1 MSTISTSIRHPAEP
15 SDEELFRRFRDGRD
29 DQAFAAL
36 VYRYERP
43 LFAHLRRLLHSD
55 QLAEDVFQNTFLR
68 IHQKRQ
74 SFDVSRR
81 FQPWLY
87 AVATRQAIDT
97 IRREKRHRR
106 KATLPAAA
114 GAVADLAL
122 DDVPAADSTPA
133 EQVQNREEW
142 QRVRAAV
149 GRLSVVQ
156 QRAVQLVYG
165 EGLAYR
171 EAAGVLGVPVGTV
184 KSRVHAAILALG
196 GSWA

>member
-1 MSTISTSIRHPAEP
+1 MSTTSSSFGHPADP
-15 SDEELFRRFRDGRD
+15 SDEELFHRFRDGRD
-29 DQAFAAL
+29 DRAFANL
-36 VYRYERP
+36 VYRYEQP
-43 LFAHLRRLLHSD
+43 LFAYLRRLLHSD
-55 QLAEDVFQNTFLR
+55 QLAEDVFQSTFLR
-68 IHQKRQ
+68 VHVKRQ
-74 SFDVSRR
+74 SFDISRR

-87 AVATRQAIDT
+87 SIATRQAIDA

-106 KATLPAAA
+106 KAALPAAA
-114 GAVADLAL
+114 GPVADLTV
-122 DDVPAADSTPA
+122 DDVPAADLTPV

-149 GRLSVVQ
+149 GRLSAVQ

-184 KSRVHAAILALG
+184 KSRVHSALLALG

>member
-1 MSTISTSIRHPAEP
+1 MVTTTSTIA
-15 SDEELFRRFRDGRD
+15 DEQLFRRFRERHD

-43 LFAHLRRLLHSD
+43 LFAYLRRLLHSD
-55 QLAEDVFQNTFLR
+55 QLAEDVFQSTFLR
-68 IHQKRQ
+68 IHQKRR
-74 SFDVSRR
+74 SFDVTRR

-87 AVATRQAIDT
+87 AVATRQAIDAL
-97 IRREKRHRR
+97 RREKRHCR
-106 KATLPAAA
+106 KAPQSA
-114 GAVADLAL
+114 GAGLIGDTTL
-122 DDVPAADSTPA
+122 DDMPAADATPV
-133 EQVQNREEW
+133 EQVARREER

-149 GRLSVVQ
+149 GRLSAVQ
-156 QRAVQLVYG
+156 QRAVQLIYG

-184 KSRVHAAILALG
+184 KSRVHSAILALG

>member
-1 MSTISTSIRHPAEP
+1 MSTTTSTLRNDAGQT
-15 SDEELFRRFRDGRD
+15 DEELFHRFRDKQD
-29 DQAFAAL
+29 DRAFETL

-43 LFAHLRRLLHSD
+43 LFAYLRRLLHSD
-55 QLAEDVFQNTFLR
+55 QLAEDVFQGTFLR
-68 IHQKRQ
+68 VHTKRQ
-74 SFDVSRR
+74 SFDVARR

-87 AVATRQAIDT
+87 AIATRQAIDT
-97 IRREKRHRR
+97 VRREKRHRP
-106 KATLPAAA
+106 KAAPPT
-114 GAVADLAL
+114 GTRTSADRTL
-122 DDVPAADSTPA
+122 DDMPASGSTPV

-149 GRLSVVQ
+149 GRLSAVQ

-184 KSRVHAAILALG
+184 KSRVHSAILALG

>member
-1 MSTISTSIRHPAEP
+1 MSTTTSSVRNPAEP
-15 SDEELFRRFRDGRD
+15 SDEELFGRFRDGRD
-29 DQAFAAL
+29 DRAFATL
-36 VYRYERP
+36 VYRYEQP
-43 LFAHLRRLLHSD
+43 LFAYLRRLLHSD
-55 QLAEDVFQNTFLR
+55 QLAEDVFQSTFLR
-68 IHQKRQ
+68 VHMKRQ
-74 SFDVSRR
+74 SFDITRR

-106 KATLPAAA
+106 KPALPAAA
-114 GAVADLAL
+114 GATADLTL
-122 DDVPAADSTPA
+122 DDMPAADSTPV

-149 GRLSVVQ
+149 GRLSAVQ

-184 KSRVHAAILALG
+184 KSRVHSAILALG

>member
-1 MSTISTSIRHPAEP
+1 MVTTTSTIA
-15 SDEELFRRFRDGRD
+15 DEQLFRWFRERHD

-43 LFAHLRRLLHSD
+43 LFAYLRRLLHSD
-55 QLAEDVFQNTFLR
+55 QLAEDVFQSTFLR
-68 IHQKRQ
+68 IHQKRR
-74 SFDVSRR
+74 SFDVTRR

-87 AVATRQAIDT
+87 AVATRQAIDAL
-97 IRREKRHRR
+97 RREKRHRR
-106 KATLPAAA
+106 KAPQSA
-114 GAVADLAL
+114 GAGVADTTL
-122 DDVPAADSTPA
+122 DDMPAADATPV
-133 EQVQNREEW
+133 EQVACREER

-149 GRLSVVQ
+149 GRLSAVQ
-156 QRAVQLVYG
+156 QRAVQLIYG

-184 KSRVHAAILALG
+184 KSRVHSAILALG

>member
-1 MSTISTSIRHPAEP
+1 MSTTRITRRDDAQPT
-15 SDEELFRRFRDGRD
+15 DEELFGRFRDGHDER
-29 DQAFAAL
+29 AFAAL
-36 VYRYERP
+36 VYRYEQP
-43 LFAHLRRLLHSD
+43 LFAYLRRLLHSE
-55 QLAEDVFQNTFLR
+55 QLAEDVFQSTFLR
-68 IHQKRQ
+68 VHMKRQ
-74 SFDVSRR
+74 SFDITRR

-106 KATLPAAA
+106 KAFSPVAA
-114 GAVADLAL
+114 GSVADLTL
-122 DDVPAADSTPA
+122 DDMPAADSTPV
-133 EQVQNREEW
+133 EQVQSREEW

-149 GRLSVVQ
+149 GRLSAVQ

-184 KSRVHAAILALG
+184 KSRVHSAILALG

>member
-1 MSTISTSIRHPAEP
+1 MVTTTSTIA
-15 SDEELFRRFRDGRD
+15 DEQLFRWFRERHD

-43 LFAHLRRLLHSD
+43 LFAYLRRLLHSD
-55 QLAEDVFQNTFLR
+55 QLAEDVFQSTFLR
-68 IHQKRQ
+68 IHQKRR
-74 SFDVSRR
+74 SFDVTRR

-87 AVATRQAIDT
+87 AVATRQAIDAL
-97 IRREKRHRR
+97 RREKRHRR
-106 KATLPAAA
+106 TAPQSA
-114 GAVADLAL
+114 GAGLIGDTTL
-122 DDVPAADSTPA
+122 DDMPAADATPV
-133 EQVQNREEW
+133 EQVARREER

-149 GRLSVVQ
+149 GRLSAVQ
-156 QRAVQLVYG
+156 QRAVQLIYG

-184 KSRVHAAILALG
+184 KSRVHSAILALG

>member
-1 MSTISTSIRHPAEP
+1 MSTTTSMLRDDAGPT
-15 SDEELFRRFRDGRD
+15 DEELFQRFCDKHD
-29 DQAFAAL
+29 DRAFETL

-43 LFAHLRRLLHSD
+43 LFAYLRRLLHSD
-55 QLAEDVFQNTFLR
+55 QLAEDVFQGTFLR
-68 IHQKRQ
+68 VHTKRQ
-74 SFDVSRR
+74 SFDRARR

-87 AVATRQAIDT
+87 AIATRQAIDT
-97 IRREKRHRR
+97 VRREKRHRR
-106 KATLPAAA
+106 QPTLRGAFGRAA
-114 GAVADLAL
+114 DRTL
-122 DDVPAADSTPA
+122 DDMPASGFTPV

-149 GRLSVVQ
+149 GRLSAVQ

-184 KSRVHAAILALG
+184 KSRVHSAILALG

>member
-1 MSTISTSIRHPAEP
+1 MVTTTSTIA
-15 SDEELFRRFRDGRD
+15 DEQLFRWFRERHD

-43 LFAHLRRLLHSD
+43 LFAYLRRLLHSD
-55 QLAEDVFQNTFLR
+55 QLAEDVFQSTFLR
-68 IHQKRQ
+68 IHQKRR
-74 SFDVSRR
+74 SFDVTRR

-87 AVATRQAIDT
+87 AVATRQAIDAL
-97 IRREKRHRR
+97 RREKRHRR
-106 KATLPAAA
+106 KAPQSA
-114 GAVADLAL
+114 GAGVADTTL
-122 DDVPAADSTPA
+122 DDMPAADATPV
-133 EQVQNREEW
+133 EQVARREER

-149 GRLSVVQ
+149 GRLSAVQ
-156 QRAVQLVYG
+156 QRAVQLIYG

-184 KSRVHAAILALG
+184 KSRVHSAILALG

>member
-1 MSTISTSIRHPAEP
+1 MSTTTSSVRHPVEP

-43 LFAHLRRLLHSD
+43 LFAYLRRLVHSE
-55 QLAEDVFQNTFLR
+55 QLAEDIFQSTFLR
-68 IHQKRQ
+68 IHIKRQ
-74 SFDVSRR
+74 SFDVTRR

-87 AVATRQAIDT
+87 AIATRQAIDT

-106 KATLPAAA
+106 
-114 GAVADLAL
+114 
-122 DDVPAADSTPA
+122 TPA
-133 EQVQNREEW
+133 PTAAIAEVTFDEMKASDCTPVEQVIVREER
-142 QRVRAAV
+142 QRVRVAV
-149 GRLSVVQ
+149 GRLSAVQ
-156 QRAVQLVYG
+156 QRAVQLIYG

-184 KSRVHAAILALG
+184 KSRVHSAIVALG

>member
-1 MSTISTSIRHPAEP
+1 MVTTPATVRDDVEP
-15 SDEELFRRFRDGRD
+15 TDEELFRRFRDAHDHR
-29 DQAFAAL
+29 AFEIL

-43 LFAHLRRLLHSD
+43 LFAYLRRLVHGD
-55 QLAEDVFQNTFLR
+55 QLAEDAFQGTFLR
-68 IHQKRQ
+68 VHAKRQ
-74 SFDVSRR
+74 SFDVTRR

-106 KATLPAAA
+106 KPSLRGSA
-114 GAVADLAL
+114 GAIADETL
-122 DDVPAADSTPA
+122 DDMPSSCSTPV
-133 EQVQNREEW
+133 EQVENGEER
-142 QRVRAAV
+142 QRVRTAV
-149 GRLSVVQ
+149 GRLSAVQ

-184 KSRVHAAILALG
+184 KSRVHSAILALG
-196 GSWA
+196 ATWA